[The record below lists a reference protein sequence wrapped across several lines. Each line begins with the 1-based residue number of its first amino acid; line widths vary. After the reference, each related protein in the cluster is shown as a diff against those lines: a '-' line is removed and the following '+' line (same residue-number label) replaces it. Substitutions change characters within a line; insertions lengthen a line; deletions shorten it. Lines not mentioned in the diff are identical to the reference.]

1 MNRPRPLPPGDSDN
15 RGDRP
20 SEVPPGD
27 DQRSGDIRALVPVPR
42 SNGRAGSFRLLTSKV
57 WISVAAIA
65 VIGLAVLTVSGTVD
79 TVAQRLMPSFNP
91 FTAAT
96 ADVAA
101 EDSLEGV
108 TDSDHGLTL
117 RELDAHPTSMHRRYF
132 TQSVFGRRGPD
143 SVLVAQFHDLLD
155 LFVKRQ
161 GVDDNFTIR
170 VLDDRT
176 RELLQVYVLEDVKEA
191 HRQGRTFDEWREI
204 DAHRRRAT
212 RRLVDEWVERGIPR
226 EHVTVRWGRATQ
238 VRNAHERDAPF
249 KEYEIRLAEYL
260 DLSLLPT
267 EIGTVETFNQ
277 DDLVSPVGARSRYQM
292 MPWILRRS
300 GVHRYDLRT
309 EAGSSVEIREELH
322 PLLTL
327 EPAFSLL
334 RGYVNAV
341 GHEIPGLSAYHTGP
355 GNIYKIYRLFFS
367 KSPYFDPSSTVVDA
381 YLWALTDGFDTV
393 NEVST
398 FGHYSR
404 GYVPSTYGSLIA
416 TENEVIDTT
425 KTLRTVRVELEP
437 GAQTTLKEILH
448 ALEAADRPLDWG
460 MRTGA
465 ESRAA
470 RRSAYEAFRTINPH
484 FDLPPSDDGSVPTG
498 ANVRLVSSVDGKA
511 VRFFLP
517 LGAPAVLRKAGI
529 TALNDNATFRFDRD
543 TYGSASAQKTRW
555 DERYDDLVRDIK
567 SFGFTPSNRERLL
580 TLHDKFIELANANPS
595 HYRRM
600 QLDIIQTHR
609 RIWLSNPWDEL
620 SEETMLATGRAR
632 MPIQPPVALQTDTL
646 NTALPFFPGSGST
659 TVQRP

>member
-1 MNRPRPLPPGDSDN
+1 MNRPRPSA
-15 RGDRP
+15 
-20 SEVPPGD
+20 
-27 DQRSGDIRALVPVPR
+27 SGDASRSDDAQALVPVDDPDPR
-42 SNGRAGSFRLLTSKV
+42 SGFLGMSVRKV
-57 WISVAAIA
+57 WVSVAAIA
-65 VIGLAVLTVSGTVD
+65 VMGVAALTVSGTVD
-79 TVAQRLMPSFNP
+79 TVAQRLIPSFNP
-91 FTAAT
+91 FTAPA
-96 ADVAA
+96 VEPAA
-101 EDSLEGV
+101 ADSLEGV

-117 RELDAHPTSMHRRYF
+117 RQLDAHPTTMHRRYF
-132 TQSVFGRRGPD
+132 TRSVFDPRGPD
-143 SVLVAQFHDLLD
+143 SVLVSQFHDLLD

-176 RELLQVYVLEDVKEA
+176 RELLEVHVLEDLRRA
-191 HRQGRTFDEWREI
+191 HERGRSFEWRKV
-204 DAHRRRAT
+204 DAERRQAT
-212 RRLVDEWVERGIPR
+212 RRVVDKWVERGIPR

-238 VRNAHERDAPF
+238 IRNAHERDAPF

-309 EAGSSVEIREELH
+309 EAGTTVEIREELH

-327 EPAFSLL
+327 EPAFTLL

-367 KSPYFDPSSTVVDA
+367 ESPFFDPNATVVDA

-425 KTLRTVRVELEP
+425 RTLRTVRVELEP
-437 GAQTTLKEILH
+437 GAQTTLKTLLQ

-460 MRTGA
+460 SGGA
-465 ESRAA
+465 RS
-470 RRSAYEAFRTINPH
+470 SAYAGFRSINPH
-484 FDLPPSDDGSVPTG
+484 FDLPEAEDGGMPAAG
-498 ANVRLVSSVDGKA
+498 NVRLVSSVDGKA

-517 LGAPAVLRKAGI
+517 LGTPDVLRKAGI
-529 TALNDNATFRFDRD
+529 TALNDDATFRFDRD
-543 TYGSASAQKTRW
+543 TYGAASAQKTRW

-609 RIWLSNPWDEL
+609 RIWLSNPWEEL

-646 NTALPFFPGSGST
+646 RSGFPFLPGA
-659 TVQRP
+659 TVE

>member
-1 MNRPRPLPPGDSDN
+1 MNRPRPSA
-15 RGDRP
+15 
-20 SEVPPGD
+20 
-27 DQRSGDIRALVPVPR
+27 SGDASRSDDVQALVPVDDPDAHSGFLGMSVR
-42 SNGRAGSFRLLTSKV
+42 KV
-57 WISVAAIA
+57 WVSVAAIA
-65 VIGLAVLTVSGTVD
+65 VMSVAALTISGTVD
-79 TVAQRLMPSFNP
+79 TVAQRLIPSFNP
-91 FTAAT
+91 FTAPVVET
-96 ADVAA
+96 AA
-101 EDSLEGV
+101 EDSLEGI

-117 RELDAHPTSMHRRYF
+117 RQLDAHPTTMHRRYF
-132 TQSVFGRRGPD
+132 TRSVFDPRGPD
-143 SVLVAQFHDLLD
+143 SVLVSQFHDLLD

-176 RELLQVYVLEDVKEA
+176 RELLEVHVLDDLRRA
-191 HRQGRTFDEWREI
+191 HERGRSFEWREV
-204 DAHRRRAT
+204 DGERRQAT
-212 RRLVDEWVERGIPR
+212 RRLVDKWVERGVPR
-226 EHVTVRWGRATQ
+226 EDVTVRWGRATQ
-238 VRNAHERDAPF
+238 IKNAHERDAPF

-309 EAGSSVEIREELH
+309 EAGATVEIREELH

-327 EPAFSLL
+327 EPAFTLL

-367 KSPYFDPSSTVVDA
+367 ESPFFDPNATVVDA

-425 KTLRTVRVELEP
+425 RTLRTVRVELEP
-437 GAQTTLKEILH
+437 GAQTTLKKLLQ

-460 MRTGA
+460 SDGTR
-465 ESRAA
+465 S
-470 RRSAYEAFRTINPH
+470 SAYAGFRSINPH
-484 FDLPPSDDGSVPTG
+484 FDLPEAEDGEMPAAG
-498 ANVRLVSSVDGKA
+498 NVRLVSSVDGKA

-517 LGAPAVLRKAGI
+517 LGAPDVLRKAGI
-529 TALNDNATFRFDRD
+529 TALNDDATFRFDRD
-543 TYGSASAQKTRW
+543 TYGTASAQKTRW

-609 RIWLSNPWDEL
+609 RIWLSNPWEEL

-646 NTALPFFPGSGST
+646 RSGFPFLPGAA
-659 TVQRP
+659 VE